1 MTIKLVIW
9 DLDDTLWAGTLADG
23 DDVALFAH
31 RAAMV
36 RTLNERGVVSSICS
50 KNDFATAKA
59 RLEAF
64 GLWDEFVFPHIAF
77 TPKPQAIEAII
88 ADMQLRAQ
96 NVLFVDDNP
105 VNLREVAHVIPEIQL
120 LDATAPDCDA
130 RLQAIVD
137 AHAGT
142 LRNRVAEYRML
153 EHKKADRDTAG
164 VSNEDFLRS
173 CGIQACAPFLMD
185 NLDFAPRIVELVNRS
200 NQLNYTGSRVEQT
213 ALEREIIDVVGFD
226 SWSIFAW
233 DKYGHYGLVGFVM
246 VDRKTPA
253 ILHFTFSCR
262 VMHMGMEE
270 YALGKIRE
278 KWPHID
284 ISAIAGR
291 FSRTWPDWIKDRSF
305 HDPKVR
311 GGLIASQRPDV
322 SAQASL
328 RIMFDCQSGGI
339 AHFST
344 QRNQVDFDNS
354 PRLFG
359 LKAFRNGSF
368 ADQQFPPYV
377 VYGAGIDYSDPRWD
391 GEAEFLEVG
400 MYAWCVQRM
409 CAFLAERGITALVV
423 LPPDNA
429 APEQYRPHMNHTRER
444 TQRFNAIWRE
454 TAAACPHVTLLDL
467 SDVADRHEMIDVSHY
482 TAGLLQKIAHH
493 VDDWYEGVTCPQHV
507 ERRLAG

>member
-1 MTIKLVIW
+1 VTVKLVIW
-9 DLDDTLWAGTLADG
+9 DLDETLWAGTLADG
-23 DDVALFAH
+23 DEVALFEH
-31 RAAMV
+31 RAAMI
-36 RTLNERGVVSSICS
+36 RTLNGRGVVSSICS
-50 KNDFATAKA
+50 KNDFETARA
-59 RLEAF
+59 QLEAF

-77 TPKPQAIEAII
+77 TPKPAAIEAII
-88 ADMQLRAQ
+88 ADMQLRPQ
-96 NVLFVDDNP
+96 NVLFVDDNAI
-105 VNLREVAHVIPEIQL
+105 NLREVLHCIPEIQL

-137 AHAGT
+137 ANAGVS
-142 LRNRVAEYRML
+142 RNRIAEYRML
-153 EHKKADRDTAG
+153 EHKKADRETAG
-164 VSNEDFLRS
+164 VSNEEFLRS

-200 NQLNYTGSRVEQT
+200 NQLNYTGSRVEQA
-213 ALEREIIDVVGFD
+213 ALERDIMNVVAFD

-262 VMHMGMEE
+262 VMHMGLEA

-284 ISAIAGR
+284 VSALAGR
-291 FSRTWPDWIKDRSF
+291 FSNAWPDWIKDRSF

-311 GGLIASQRPDV
+311 DGLIASHRPDV
-322 SAQASL
+322 SAEAKL

-344 QRNQVDFDNS
+344 RRNEVDFDNN

-359 LKAFRNGSF
+359 LKSFRNGTF
-368 ADQQFPPYV
+368 AGQHYPPYV

-409 CAFLAERGITALVV
+409 CAFLDERGITALIV

-429 APEQYRPHMNHTRER
+429 ADAQYRPHMGHTRER

-454 TAAACPHVTLLDL
+454 AAAANPHVTLLDL
-467 SDVADRHEMIDVSHY
+467 SDVTGEHEMIDVSHY
-482 TAGLLQKIAHH
+482 TAGLLQKIAQH
-493 VDDWYEGVTCPQHV
+493 VDAWYEGVTCSQQAD
-507 ERRLAG
+507 RRAAG